1 MNGRWRGFVIPVLV
15 FLLWELGARA
25 GFLPHDTMSR
35 PSDIWGAFWEALNDG
50 SLLYATF
57 QTFENALLGLAIGA
71 TIGILISLPLG
82 LSPIIDAIVS
92 PSLETLRPIPSVAL
106 IPLALLLFGFGLRME
121 VLVVAFAC
129 VWPVMVVSVS
139 AIRGIDPRL
148 LEVGRMME
156 MPVALRM
163 LRIVLPAALARI
175 GVGIRVAAGVAL
187 VVAVTVEIV
196 LNPQGLGY
204 GMISASQ
211 ALHPELMWAELL
223 WVGFVGWA
231 FNAAL
236 VGAERLWLGRF
247 MVAGVA

>member
-1 MNGRWRGFVIPVLV
+1 MRGRWRGFVIPVLA
-15 FLLWELGARA
+15 FALWELGSRA
-25 GFLPHDTMSR
+25 GILPHDTMSR
-35 PSDIWGAFWEALNDG
+35 PSDIAVAGWEALGDG
-50 SLLYATF
+50 SLLTATF
-57 QTFENALLGLAIGA
+57 QTFENALLGLAIGT

-82 LSPIIDAIVS
+82 LSPVVEAIVS

-121 VLVVAFAC
+121 VLVVSFAC

-148 LEVGRMME
+148 IEVGRMIE

-204 GMISASQ
+204 GMMAASQ
-211 ALHPELMWAELL
+211 SLHPELMWAELL
-223 WVGFVGWA
+223 WVGAVGWG
-231 FNAAL
+231 FNALL
-236 VGAERLWLGRF
+236 VGAERRWLGRF

>member
-1 MNGRWRGFVIPVLV
+1 MRGRWRGFVIPVLA
-15 FLLWELGARA
+15 FALWELGSRA
-25 GFLPHDTMSR
+25 GILPHDTMSR
-35 PSDIWGAFWEALNDG
+35 PSDIAVAGWEALGDG
-50 SLLYATF
+50 SLLTATF
-57 QTFENALLGLAIGA
+57 QTFENALLGLAIGT

-82 LSPIIDAIVS
+82 LSPVVEAIVS

-121 VLVVAFAC
+121 VLVVSFAC

-148 LEVGRMME
+148 IEVGRMIE

-204 GMISASQ
+204 GMMAASQ
-211 ALHPELMWAELL
+211 SLHPELMWAELL
-223 WVGFVGWA
+223 WVGIVGWS
-231 FNAAL
+231 FNALL
-236 VGAERLWLGRF
+236 VGAERRWLGRF
-247 MVAGVA
+247 MVAGAA